1 MVEIDGVF
9 LLACAVV
16 FVAAVT
22 SGLAGFGLAIISI
35 PPLLLLYDPATVVAV
50 MKVLT
55 LGTTWVILVDA
66 WRDISWRWIA
76 RLVPTAL
83 VGLFV
88 GAWLLKVLD
97 ADAIRVIAGSVVFVL
112 ALVLLTWQPQAVREQ
127 AWSVPLLGLV
137 SGTGSTAVGLSGPP
151 VVLYFT
157 LMGVGKEVLR
167 GTIATYFMV
176 LDVVGLPTLVTQ
188 GVVGSDDLKL
198 ALAISPVAIAGRL
211 VGIRLVR
218 FVSPLAFRRATLGLL
233 LLTGGTSV
241 VTGLAGL
248 V

>member
-1 MVEIDGVF
+1 MEIEGVF

-35 PPLLLLYDPATVVAV
+35 PPLLLLYEPATVVAV
-50 MKVLT
+50 IKVLT
-55 LGTTWVILVDA
+55 IGTTWIIMVDA
-66 WRDISWRWIA
+66 WRSISWRWIA

-83 VGLFV
+83 IGLFV
-88 GAWLLKVLD
+88 GTWLLQVLE

-112 ALVLLTWQPQAVREQ
+112 ALVLLTWQPHEVQERG
-127 AWSVPLLGLV
+127 WMVPALGLV

-157 LMGVGKEVLR
+157 VIGVGKDMLR
-167 GTIATYFMV
+167 ATIATYFV
-176 LDVVGLPTLVTQ
+176 ALDVVGLPTLVTR
-188 GVVGSDDLKL
+188 GVVSGDDLKL
-198 ALAISPVAIAGRL
+198 ALAIAPVAVLGRL

-233 LLTGGTSV
+233 LITGTVSI
-241 VTGLAGL
+241 VTGLSSLA
-248 V
+248 

>member
-1 MVEIDGVF
+1 MIELDGIF

-16 FVAAVT
+16 LVAAIT

-35 PPLLLLYDPATVVAV
+35 PPLLLLYEPATVVAII
-50 MKVLT
+50 KLLT
-55 LGTTWVILVDA
+55 IGTTWIIMVDA

-88 GAWLLKVLD
+88 GTWLLQVLE
-97 ADAIRVIAGSVVFVL
+97 ADAIRVIAGTVVFVL
-112 ALVLLTWQPQAVREQ
+112 ALVLLTWQPRAVRERV
-127 AWSVPLLGLV
+127 WTVPLLGLV
-137 SGTGSTAVGLSGPP
+137 SGTGSTSVGLSGPP

-157 LMGVGKEVLR
+157 LTGVGKEVLR
-167 GTIATYFMV
+167 GTIATYFVV
-176 LDVVGLPTLVTQ
+176 LDVVGLPALVTQ
-188 GVVGSDDLKL
+188 GVVDGDDLKL
-198 ALAISPVAIAGRL
+198 ALAIAPVAVVGRL

-241 VTGLAGL
+241 VTGVAGL

>member
-1 MVEIDGVF
+1 MIEIDSIF
-9 LLACAVV
+9 LLACAIVL
-16 FVAAVT
+16 VAAIV

-35 PPLLLLYDPATVVAV
+35 PPLLLLYEPATVVAV

-55 LGTTWVILVDA
+55 LGTTWVIIVDA

-83 VGLFV
+83 IGLFV
-88 GAWLLKVLD
+88 GAWLLQVLD
-97 ADAIRVIAGSVVFVL
+97 ADAIKVIAGAVVFVL
-112 ALVLLTWQPQAVREQ
+112 ALALLTWQPQAVRERR
-127 AWSVPLLGLV
+127 WSVPLLGLV

-157 LMGVGKEVLR
+157 LMGVGKETLR
-167 GTIATYFMV
+167 ATIATYFMV
-176 LDVVGLPTLVTQ
+176 LDIVGLPTLVTQ
-188 GVVGSDDLKL
+188 GTVDGDDLWL
-198 ALAISPVAIAGRL
+198 AVAIAPVAVIGRL

-218 FVSPLAFRRATLGLL
+218 FVSPLAFRRTTLGLL

-241 VTGLAGL
+241 VLGLAGL